1 MSKQDLS
8 YSEFRYTTNPIDL
21 IEELILTQDWPY
33 HRLNQEAIVIEI
45 PGRWG
50 DYRLQF
56 LWQSDANIL
65 QLSCDLDFRI
75 PGKDL
80 SKVYELLSRIN
91 ERAFIGHFEYS
102 SEEGTLLYRYG
113 VMLHDFKNVPAEYLE
128 GVVDLTFQ
136 ECERFYPAFEMAL
149 IENKSTKD
157 AISTVMFDT
166 IGEA

>member
-8 YSEFRYTTNPIDL
+8 YSEFKYVSNPIDL
-21 IEELILTQDWPY
+21 IEELILSQDWPY
-33 HRLNQEAIVIEI
+33 HRLNHDAILIEI

-56 LWQSDANIL
+56 VWQSDINVL

-113 VMLHDFKNVPAEYLE
+113 VVLHDLKNLPPEYIE
-128 GVVDLTFQ
+128 NVVELTFQ
-136 ECERFYPAFEMAL
+136 ECERFYPAFQMAL
-149 IENKSTKD
+149 IENKSTRD

-166 IGEA
+166 VGEA

>member
-1 MSKQDLS
+1 MSTHDLS
-8 YSEFRYTTNPIDL
+8 YSDFRYSSNPIDL
-21 IEELILTQDWPY
+21 IEELIQAQEWPY

-56 LWQSDANIL
+56 FWQSEVNIL
-65 QLSCDLDFRI
+65 QLSCDLDLCI

-80 SKVYELLSRIN
+80 SKVFELLSRIN
-91 ERAFIGHFEYS
+91 ERVFVGHFEYS

-113 VMLHDFKNVPAEYLE
+113 VIVQDLKNLSAEYLE
-128 GVVDLTFQ
+128 SIVEFVFQ
-136 ECERFYPAFEMAL
+136 ECERFYPAFQMAL
-149 IENKSTKD
+149 IENRSMKD

-166 IGEA
+166 VGEA